1 MVVVKGKMAGVDSD
15 AERATFARNLR
26 AARMRLGLRQKDI
39 CQTTGIAQPHLSDI
53 EAGGGNI
60 ALDTMVKLATAVNQP
75 LWKLFKPGEI
85 IDEAEILPSPRSMPR
100 ERRDNAV
107 DIEFK
112 REEMQR
118 LKAAAAE
125 AGISVAEFIRQT
137 LRVAG
142 VLQGE

>member
-1 MVVVKGKMAGVDSD
+1 MKGKMAGVDSE

-26 AARMRLGLRQKDI
+26 AARMELRLRQKDI
-39 CQTTGIAQPHLSDI
+39 CKITGIAQPHLSDI

-60 ALDTMVKLATAVNQP
+60 ALDTMVKLATAVKQP
-75 LWKLFKPGEI
+75 LWKLFKPDEI
-85 IDEAEILPSPRSMPR
+85 IDEEEVLPSPRSLPR

-118 LKAAAAE
+118 LKAAAVE
-125 AGISVAEFIRQT
+125 AGMSVPDFIRKT
-137 LRVAG
+137 LRDAG
-142 VLQGE
+142 ILQGE

>member
-1 MVVVKGKMAGVDSD
+1 MKGKMAGVDSE

-26 AARMRLGLRQKDI
+26 AARMQLRLRQKDI
-39 CQTTGIAQPHLSDI
+39 CQITGIAQPHLSDI

-60 ALDTMVKLATAVNQP
+60 ALDTMVKLATAVKQP
-75 LWKLFKPGEI
+75 LWKLFKSGEI
-85 IDEAEILPSPRSMPR
+85 IDEEEILPSPRSLPR

-118 LKAAAAE
+118 LKAAAVDAGMSVPDFIRKTLRD
-125 AGISVAEFIRQT
+125 AGI
-137 LRVAG
+137 
-142 VLQGE
+142 LQGE

>member
-1 MVVVKGKMAGVDSD
+1 MEGVDSE

-26 AARMRLGLRQKDI
+26 AARMHLRLRQKDI
-39 CQTTGIAQPHLSDI
+39 CQITGIAQPHLSDI

-85 IDEAEILPSPRSMPR
+85 IDEEEVLPSPRNMPR

-112 REEMQR
+112 REDMRR

-125 AGISVAEFIRQT
+125 AGMSVPDFIRKA
-137 LRVAG
+137 LRDSGILPNA
-142 VLQGE
+142 

>member
-1 MVVVKGKMAGVDSD
+1 MAGVDSE

-26 AARMRLGLRQKDI
+26 AARMHLRLRQKDI
-39 CQTTGIAQPHLSDI
+39 CQITGIAQPHLSDI

-60 ALDTMVKLATAVNQP
+60 ALDTMVKLSAAVNQP

-85 IDEAEILPSPRSMPR
+85 IDEEDVLPSPRGMPR

-112 REEMQR
+112 REDMR
-118 LKAAAAE
+118 HLKAAAAE
-125 AGISVAEFIRQT
+125 AGMSVPDFIRKA
-137 LRVAG
+137 LRDAG
-142 VLQGE
+142 ILSKE

>member
-1 MVVVKGKMAGVDSD
+1 MAGVDSD

-26 AARMRLGLRQKDI
+26 AVRMHLRLRQKDI
-39 CQTTGIAQPHLSDI
+39 CQITGIAQPHLSDI

-60 ALDTMVKLATAVNQP
+60 ALDTMVKLAAAVNQP

-85 IDEAEILPSPRSMPR
+85 IDEEDVLPSPRSMPR

-112 REEMQR
+112 REDMR
-118 LKAAAAE
+118 HLKAAAAE
-125 AGISVAEFIRQT
+125 SGMSVPDFIRKTLRDAGILSNA
-137 LRVAG
+137 
-142 VLQGE
+142 

>member
-1 MVVVKGKMAGVDSD
+1 VKGKMAGVDSE

-39 CQTTGIAQPHLSDI
+39 CQATGIAQPHLSDI

-60 ALDTMVKLATAVNQP
+60 ALDTMVKLATAVNLP

-85 IDEAEILPSPRSMPR
+85 IHEDEILPSPRSMPR

-112 REEMQR
+112 REEMRR

-125 AGISVAEFIRQT
+125 AGMPVPEFIRAT
-137 LRVAG
+137 LRNAG
-142 VLQGE
+142 IFAAKG

>member
-1 MVVVKGKMAGVDSD
+1 MAGVDSD

-26 AARMRLGLRQKDI
+26 AARMRIGLRQKDI
-39 CQTTGIAQPHLSDI
+39 CQITGIAQPHLSDI

-112 REEMQR
+112 RDEMQR

-137 LRVAG
+137 LRGAG
-142 VLQGE
+142 VLPGE

>member
-1 MVVVKGKMAGVDSD
+1 MAGVDSE

-26 AARMRLGLRQKDI
+26 AARMQLRLRQKDI
-39 CQTTGIAQPHLSDI
+39 CQMTGIAQPHLSDI

-60 ALDTMVKLATAVNQP
+60 ALDTMVKLATAVKQP
-75 LWKLFKPGEI
+75 LWKLFKADEI
-85 IDEAEILPSPRSMPR
+85 IDEEELLPSPRSLPR

-118 LKAAAAE
+118 LKAAALE
-125 AGISVAEFIRQT
+125 TGMSVPDFIRKTLWDAGI
-137 LRVAG
+137 
-142 VLQGE
+142 LQGE